1 MNDSMQYFI
10 DLFEETL
17 GESVAEHMAMNYI
30 HPDDDAYDSAYEKE
44 IEGRRHY
51 FNRNI
56 TSLYEEWRDR
66 NRAYR

>member
-17 GESVAEHMAMNYI
+17 GDEVANHMAMNYLN
-30 HPDDDAYDSAYEKE
+30 PDDERYEASYDQE
-44 IEGRRHY
+44 IEKRRHY
-51 FNRNI
+51 FNRNV

-66 NRAYR
+66 NRTYR